1 MKNIYYDHMIIRM
14 IQIGSSEDQKIIMI
28 LVILDLRIFS
38 DDLGD
43 RWEKDHKDPRS
54 LDRFLKMRKI
64 LIHVFIGS
72 SQMIF
77 GWSRS
82 KIFEAN
88 KFYGYQFPAIMINNI
103 YKFSKTIL
111 FEP

>member
-43 RWEKDHKDPRS
+43 R
-54 LDRFLKMRKI
+54 
-64 LIHVFIGS
+64 
-72 SQMIF
+72 
-77 GWSRS
+77 
-82 KIFEAN
+82 
-88 KFYGYQFPAIMINNI
+88 
-103 YKFSKTIL
+103 
-111 FEP
+111 